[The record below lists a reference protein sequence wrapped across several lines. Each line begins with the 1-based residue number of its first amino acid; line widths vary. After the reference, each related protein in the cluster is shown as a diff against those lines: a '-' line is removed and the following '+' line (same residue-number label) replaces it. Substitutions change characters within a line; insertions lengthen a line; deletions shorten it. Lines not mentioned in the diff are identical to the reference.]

1 MKTSKRLILGAT
13 VALVAVSGLG
23 ALALNNSKT
32 ARADEAKTVT
42 TEAKNELASTLLDE
56 TVYVFLD
63 ADGGVKK
70 TISSDWTKND
80 LGTDV
85 YKKTEGKASTPVTVG
100 VSYYLDDKKVSANEI
115 RGRSGHV
122 KIRYDYTNNERVNG
136 MYMPYAV
143 VSGAVLSNEHF
154 SNVSVTNAKAIND
167 GTRTTVVGLALPG
180 MRENL
185 GVALEIPEFVEIEAD
200 AKDFKMEMTATLASS
215 QIFAGVDTS
224 ALNSVASL
232 SSQLDLLASSMSQL
246 LDGSVQIRD
255 GLATLNSKTGVLSDG
270 VSQLR
275 AGSLALAT
283 GANAL
288 ASGIGD
294 AAAGA
299 KTIAGGLAEVYDGS
313 KTLTAGVADAY
324 NGAKQIDAGV
334 DQLVTSINELADGF
348 TELNQS
354 GRNTAL
360 ISGATQLLDGT
371 IMALQAQGITTITK
385 ENYEA
390 VLTTLIQNY
399 TAAGNVEMAEKFKT
413 TLAQLKLYSGVV
425 AYVSGVN
432 QIAAGAASA
441 PAKVAPLKE
450 GTSALSAGLSQ
461 MNTKVP
467 ELSEGL
473 GKLSAG
479 ASSLSNG
486 LTSAVAGSKE
496 LATGM
501 ASLDAGISNLASNVP
516 ALTDGVSKLANG
528 SNSLT
533 DGLAKF
539 NEEGVQKLVALYNGN
554 VKALIERIQAIV
566 STAKNS
572 GSKTKYIYKTA
583 EI

>member
-1 MKTSKRLILGAT
+1 MKISKRLILGAT

-42 TEAKNELASTLLDE
+42 TEAKNEFASTLLDE

-100 VSYYLDDKKVSANEI
+100 VSYYLDGKKVSANEI

-154 SNVSVTNAKAIND
+154 SNVSVTNAKAVND

-180 MRENL
+180 MREDL

-255 GLATLNSKTGVLSDG
+255 GLATLNSKTGVLVDG

-275 AGSLALAT
+275 AGSLAVAT

-348 TELNQS
+348 ATLNAN
-354 GRNTAL
+354 GRNT
-360 ISGATQLLDGT
+360 
-371 IMALQAQGITTITK
+371 
-385 ENYEA
+385 
-390 VLTTLIQNY
+390 TLINSAKTAFDATLSKLTLLPGFEDVTIVNY
-399 TAAGNVEMAEKFKT
+399 SEKFEALMAAYKDNT
-413 TLAQLKLYSGVV
+413 DVKNYLNQMLIYSGTV

-432 QIAAGAASA
+432 QIATEAASA

-479 ASSLSNG
+479 ASSLSDG
-486 LTSAVAGSKE
+486 LTGAVTGSKE

-539 NEEGVQKLVALYNGN
+539 NKEGVQRLVALYNGN